1 MVRILGSL
9 LALFA
14 ALLIVFLL
22 GSSFLI
28 SSDLKRGDLFDKY
41 RNDRSF
47 LYRVESGAN
56 VHIRDEGNRTGP
68 PLILLHGAYASVH
81 AWESWVDELG
91 DKFRLI
97 SFDLPGYG
105 LTGAIPGGDYSRAN
119 MSRTLDQ
126 IMRLM
131 KLERAVI
138 VGHSMGGGV
147 ALQYALDHPEK
158 IRGLILIA
166 SSGMRRTADEEV
178 PSTFGLAD
186 ISWLQPILRYV
197 TPRFMIAS
205 ALRDSVADPDN
216 FVTDEQVTRYWELI
230 RMTGSREAMLQR
242 QNSRDTVA
250 PLESRLIEI
259 TIPALLIW
267 GAQDKVVPLA
277 HGARMNSAIF
287 NSRLI
292 AYPDIGHLPMEEA
305 PARTAAEAR
314 AFVDALAAN

>member
-9 LALFA
+9 LALFV
-14 ALLIVFLL
+14 ALLILVLL
-22 GSSFLI
+22 GSNFLI
-28 SSDLKRGDLFDKY
+28 SSDLKRGDLYDKY
-41 RNDRSF
+41 RNDKSF
-47 LYRVESGAN
+47 FYRIESGATA
-56 VHIRDEGNRTGP
+56 HIRDEGNRTGP

-81 AWESWVDELG
+81 AWEPWVDKLG

-105 LTGAIPGGDYSRAN
+105 LTGATPCGDYSRAN

-166 SSGMRRTADEEV
+166 SSGMRRTSDEEV

-197 TPRFMIAS
+197 TPRFIIES

-230 RMTGSREAMLQR
+230 RMTDSREAILQQ

-250 PLESRLIEI
+250 PLESRLGEI
-259 TIPALLIW
+259 TIPTLLIW
-267 GAQDKVVPLA
+267 GAQDKLVPLA
-277 HGARMNSAIF
+277 LGTRMNSAIF

-292 AYPDIGHLPMEEA
+292 AYSDIGHLPMEEA

-314 AFVDALAAN
+314 AFVEALAAN

>member
-1 MVRILGSL
+1 MVRVLGSL
-9 LALFA
+9 LALFV
-14 ALLIVFLL
+14 ALLILFLL

-28 SSDLKRGDLFDKY
+28 SSDLRRDELYDKY
-41 RNDRSF
+41 QNDKSF
-47 LYRVESGAN
+47 LYRIEGGAT
-56 VHIRDEGNRTGP
+56 VHIRDEGNRAGP

-81 AWESWVDELG
+81 AWEPWVGELG

-105 LTGAIPGGDYSRAN
+105 LTGTISDGDYSRAN
-119 MSRTLDQ
+119 MARTFDR
-126 IMRLM
+126 IMHLM
-131 KLERAVI
+131 KLQRAVI

-147 ALQYALDHPEK
+147 ALQYELDYPEK
-158 IRGLILIA
+158 IRGLILIG

-197 TPRFMIAS
+197 TPRFMVES

-216 FVTDEQVTRYWELI
+216 FVTDEKVTRYWELI

-242 QNSRDTVA
+242 QNSRDTA
-250 PLESRLIEI
+250 PPLEGRLGEI

-267 GAQDKVVPLA
+267 GAQDKLVPLA
-277 HGARMNSAIF
+277 HGVRMNGAIF

-292 AYPDIGHLPMEEA
+292 TYPDIGHLPMEEA

-314 AFVDALAAN
+314 AFVNALGAN